1 MSDNETWEQSSLATL
16 AKKIGLHPSNVDFSK
31 AVKMQ
36 QSLYR
41 IPASGMAE
49 IDIESCIYGISDMSD
64 LLF

>member
-31 AVKMQ
+31 AVKME

-41 IPASGMAE
+41 IPAKRMAK
-49 IDIESCIYGISDMSD
+49 IKIEGCVYGLSDGSD
-64 LLF
+64 FLF